1 MTRYAN
7 HREKGT
13 RDQLWYFLGV
23 IVPGWVSWQICS
35 LAGIYLGT
43 LVPQSWSL
51 DFAAILAILGII
63 VPLVKTWPMAVSLL
77 VAGGIAWLGQPLPLR
92 LGLVRSE
99 EHTSELQSLMR
110 SSYAVFCLK

>member
-1 MTRYAN
+1 MTLYAN

-13 RDQLWYFLGV
+13 RDQLWFFLGV

-43 LVPQSWSL
+43 LVPQSRSL

-77 VAGGIAWLGQPLPLR
+77 VGGGIAWLGQTLPLR
-92 LGLVRSE
+92 IGMVAAVAGGVVSGERKGTRLN
-99 EHTSELQSLMR
+99 
-110 SSYAVFCLK
+110 SSH